1 MKERLL
7 TMLLAFCMLATTVPM
22 AFAANE
28 SPIPTEYLPKVQ
40 GFNYD
45 ANDGTASIRY
55 TMKKYDDGDKYTT
68 GYRALIWGNNGNRNN
83 VFSGYLIEDDDAGTT
98 AGDQKLWQELGMN
111 FFDEP
116 AAGYTPIL
124 SSVVAFLSPD
134 PLYTE
139 QTGYGVNVTLEDGIH
154 IPTGVEDFSGSGP
167 IYGTTLGTGFEKG
180 MYYLQI
186 RHDGGVW
193 FTATGSVSGPDDTLY
208 VDGTTAGDISWAG
221 RTPSIYNAPEVYF
234 WRSTCTGVSSD
245 GKTIN
250 FEVTRM
256 QSGAATPTPE
266 EPTPTPE
273 EPTPTPEEP
282 ASEVPFRDVRT
293 SDWFYDAVKYVYDNE
308 MMSGTGSDRFG
319 PDETTTR
326 GMIVTILYRMEN
338 EPSAA
343 ASDFTDVSADMYYAD
358 AVNWAA
364 ENEIVN
370 GTDATTFS
378 PNLPITREQLAA
390 ILYRYAQFKDYNTS
404 VGGMSLS
411 EYADAA
417 QISSYATTAMQWA
430 NAEGL
435 ISGDTATT
443 INPTG
448 NATRAEVATILMR
461 FVENIA

>member
-1 MKERLL
+1 MGKRLL
-7 TMLLAFCMLATTVPM
+7 TVLLTFCMLATMLPV
-22 AFAANE
+22 AFAAND

-55 TMKKYDDGDKYTT
+55 TMKTYDGDSYTT
-68 GYRALIWGNNGNRNN
+68 GYRALIWGNNGNRNS
-83 VFSGYLIEDDDAGTT
+83 VFSGYLVDDADAGTT
-98 AGDQKLWQELGMN
+98 AGNQKLRQELGMN

-116 AAGYTPIL
+116 ADGYTPIL

-139 QTGYGVNVTLEDGIH
+139 PTGYGVNAVLEDGIR

-256 QSGAATPTPE
+256 QPGAATPPPE
-266 EPTPTPE
+266 AMP
-273 EPTPTPEEP
+273 
-282 ASEVPFRDVRT
+282 SEVPFRDVRT
-293 SDWFYDAVKYVYDNE
+293 SDWFYDAVKYAYDNE
-308 MMSGTGSDRFG
+308 MMSGTSSDQFS

-326 GMIVTILYRMEN
+326 AMIVTILYRIEN
-338 EPSAA
+338 EPSGAT
-343 ASDFTDVSADMYYAD
+343 SEFTDVSADMYYAE

-390 ILYRYAQFKDYNTS
+390 ILYRYAQFKDYDTS

-411 EYADAA
+411 EYADAN
-417 QISSYATTAMQWA
+417 QISSYAATAMQWA
-430 NAEGL
+430 NGNGL
-435 ISGDTATT
+435 ITGNTATT
-443 INPTG
+443 INPPG

>member
-1 MKERLL
+1 
-7 TMLLAFCMLATTVPM
+7 
-22 AFAANE
+22 
-28 SPIPTEYLPKVQ
+28 
-40 GFNYD
+40 
-45 ANDGTASIRY
+45 
-55 TMKKYDDGDKYTT
+55 
-68 GYRALIWGNNGNRNN
+68 
-83 VFSGYLIEDDDAGTT
+83 
-98 AGDQKLWQELGMN
+98 
-111 FFDEP
+111 
-116 AAGYTPIL
+116 
-124 SSVVAFLSPD
+124 
-134 PLYTE
+134 
-139 QTGYGVNVTLEDGIH
+139 
-154 IPTGVEDFSGSGP
+154 
-167 IYGTTLGTGFEKG
+167 
-180 MYYLQI
+180 
-186 RHDGGVW
+186 
-193 FTATGSVSGPDDTLY
+193 
-208 VDGTTAGDISWAG
+208 
-221 RTPSIYNAPEVYF
+221 
-234 WRSTCTGVSSD
+234 
-245 GKTIN
+245 
-250 FEVTRM
+250 
-256 QSGAATPTPE
+256 
-266 EPTPTPE
+266 
-273 EPTPTPEEP
+273 
-282 ASEVPFRDVRT
+282 
-293 SDWFYDAVKYVYDNE
+293 
-308 MMSGTGSDRFG
+308 
-319 PDETTTR
+319 
-326 GMIVTILYRMEN
+326 MIVTILYRMEN